1 MKVFD
6 FIACNWELAGIL
18 FGILVNAAALA
29 YNVYKFCRNGR
40 VRTLENMQVML
51 EAAREYEVEAERF
64 EGYTSAEKLNYVL
77 SRLRTL
83 AAELGCAFEEERLI
97 ALITEDID
105 FGNVIGASVQSK
117 ERGEGA

>member
-64 EGYTSAEKLNYVL
+64 EGYTSVEKLNYVL

-83 AAELGCAFEEERLI
+83 AADLGCAFREEEMVAQIEADI
-97 ALITEDID
+97 A
-105 FGNVIGASVQSK
+105 FSK
-117 ERGEGA
+117 RVNAPPSEKLD